1 MYRIVFVK
9 NAESEPKID
18 KLNFQKIL
26 SNELKHA
33 LSWILLDPL

>member
-1 MYRIVFVK
+1 MYCIVFVK
-9 NAESEPKID
+9 NAESEPKTD